1 MTDDERT
8 REGESTNVSRRGVLQ
23 GIAVAAG
30 TLGAGGLSGGVVRGQ
45 TDGDTRSF
53 RVRVENVSTPDTLST
68 PDGSVAV
75 PLSPGAFVT
84 HDRPGVVF
92 ESGEPAS
99 PGLETV
105 AEDGVPTTLAEELD
119 GTDGVTDSGAFATEA
134 TVTDPNQ
141 PENGPEPPIFP
152 GGAYEFVVSAAE
164 GDALSLATMFIQS
177 NDLFLAP
184 APDGVDLFENGEP
197 VTGDVTDRFAL
208 WDAGTEI
215 DQQPGTGADQAP
227 RQSGLDT
234 GAADDNSDVVSPVE
248 AVNPEGYDYPAVED
262 VVRVTVERDP
272 AARIG
277 MYDTN
282 GEPGI
287 QSDEVLD
294 AISEFNSREDTTP
307 APDDTTVDDVLDL
320 IGAFGR
326 S

>member
-1 MTDDERT
+1 
-8 REGESTNVSRRGVLQ
+8 
-23 GIAVAAG
+23 
-30 TLGAGGLSGGVVRGQ
+30 
-45 TDGDTRSF
+45 
-53 RVRVENVSTPDTLST
+53 
-68 PDGSVAV
+68 
-75 PLSPGAFVT
+75 
-84 HDRPGVVF
+84 
-92 ESGEPAS
+92 
-99 PGLETV
+99 
-105 AEDGVPTTLAEELD
+105 
-119 GTDGVTDSGAFATEA
+119 VTDSGAFATEA
-134 TVTDPNQ
+134 TVTDFNQ